1 MSTQIT
7 TAFVNQFSAN
17 VQMLSQQM
25 GSLLRNAVDVES
37 VNGEKAFFDQVGSSA
52 AVKKTSRHADTPLV
66 ETPHTRR
73 MVTMSD
79 YEWADLIDEQD
90 KVRLLIDP
98 TSTYGRAAAAA
109 MGRAMDDEIIA
120 AALGTAKTGKDGGT
134 DTALPAGQKIAHG
147 SAGLTIAKLVSAKEL
162 LDAASVD
169 PSIPRHIVVSPKQI
183 SDLLNNTTVTSSD
196 FNTVKALA
204 QGEINSFVGF
214 NFIVSNRLTTD
225 SNSDRQVIA
234 FAQDGL
240 KVGMGKEPMA
250 KIDERADKSY
260 ATQVYYCQT
269 LGATR
274 MEEEKVVEIACNE
287 QETYKWLLFIPHK
300 ELILELHQLR

>member
-1 MSTQIT
+1 MSTQIN

-25 GSLLRNAVDVES
+25 GSILRAAVDVET
-37 VNGEKAFFDQVGSSA
+37 VNGEKAFFDQVGSAA
-52 AVKKTSRHADTPLV
+52 AVKRTTRHGDTPMV
-66 ETPHTRR
+66 ETPHERR
-73 MVTMSD
+73 MVTMAD
-79 YEWADLIDEQD
+79 YEYADLIDDQD
-90 KVRLLIDP
+90 RVRLLIDP

-120 AALGTAKTGKDGGT
+120 AALGTAQTGKDGGT
-134 DTALPAGQKIAHG
+134 STALPSGQKIAVA

-214 NFIVSNRLTTD
+214 QFHVSNRLTTD
-225 SNSDRQVIA
+225 GSGDRQVIA
-234 FAQDGL
+234 FASDGIKL
-240 KVGMGKEPMA
+240 AIGKEPSA
-250 KIDERADKSY
+250 RIDERADKSY
-260 ATQVYYCQT
+260 ATQVYYCQS
-269 LGATR
+269 LGCTR
-274 MEEEKVVEIACNE
+274 MEESKVVEIACSE
-287 QETYKWLLFIPHK
+287 
-300 ELILELHQLR
+300 

>member
-25 GSLLRNAVDVES
+25 GSLLRNAVDTES
-37 VNGEKAFFDQVGSSA
+37 VNGEKAFFDQVGQAA
-52 AVKKTSRHADTPLV
+52 AVLRTSRHADTPLV

-79 YEWADLIDEQD
+79 YEYADLIDDSD
-90 KVRLLIDP
+90 KVRLLVDP
-98 TSTYGRAAAAA
+98 TSTYSRAAAAA
-109 MGRAMDDEIIA
+109 MGRAMDDVIIT
-120 AALGTAKTGKDGGT
+120 AALGTSQTGKDGST
-134 DTALPAGQKIAHG
+134 STALPAGQKIAHG

-183 SDLLNNTTVTSSD
+183 SDLLNNTTVTSAD

-214 NFIVSNRLTTD
+214 NFIVSNRLTDDGT
-225 SNSDRQVIA
+225 SRQVIA

-240 KVGMGKEPMA
+240 KLAVGKEPA
-250 KIDERADKSY
+250 ARIDERADKSY
-260 ATQVYYCQT
+260 STQVYYCQSI
-269 LGATR
+269 GATR

-287 QETYKWLLFIPHK
+287 
-300 ELILELHQLR
+300 